1 MFAGAV
7 LAGNLSAA
15 EVEGSLKPFLSK
27 PHMDVQPVFRGERF
41 GNIVVSMKGTVIA
54 TWGTSHVR
62 AKRSEDGGK
71 TWDSPAGSALKG
83 VREMT
88 CILSS

>member
-54 TWGTSHVR
+54 TWGCLLYTSPSPR
-62 AKRSEDGGK
+62 DKRQSRMP
-71 TWDSPAGSALKG
+71 SSA
-83 VREMT
+83 
-88 CILSS
+88 